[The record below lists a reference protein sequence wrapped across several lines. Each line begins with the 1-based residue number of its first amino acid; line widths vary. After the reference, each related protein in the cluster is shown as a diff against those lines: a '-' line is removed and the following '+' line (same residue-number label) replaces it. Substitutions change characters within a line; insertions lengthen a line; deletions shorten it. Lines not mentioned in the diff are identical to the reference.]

1 MDEIQ
6 LPEYDEYF
14 TVAALILANQPAPT
28 LARIIRKFNIG
39 YRRSQKI
46 LDQLDK
52 EGFISLKDNKVL
64 VTSGKE
70 VQEKSRLYESRCT
83 DPIFTALESRI
94 LICDKK

>member
-70 VQEKSRLYESRCT
+70 VQEKVDSMNLGVQTLYSQHWNQEY
-83 DPIFTALESRI
+83 
-94 LICDKK
+94 